1 MERRKLLIT
10 GAAALS
16 IGSRRILGA
25 NDRVRVGL
33 IGLGGRG
40 NAHLGSYLQIPGAQ
54 MAAICDVN
62 QAARERA
69 NARVVK
75 AGQEKATEF
84 ADMRKLFDSKDI
96 DAVSMTMFD
105 SKDIDAVSMATPN
118 HWHALGAIWAMQAG
132 KDTYCEKPASY
143 NPFESKQMIA
153 AARKY
158 KRMCQIGSQSR
169 STPHVIEAMQALK
182 DGIIGKVYMSKGL
195 CFKRRKSIGRKPD
208 GPVPPGLDWD
218 MFLGPAPMR
227 PFNELRFAYNWHWFW
242 DTGNGDLGNQ
252 GVHQMD
258 IARWGMG
265 LANDHS
271 GLKNVVS
278 TGGKYAYDDM
288 QETPNTQMCSFDYG
302 DREVVFEVRGVLT
315 GGEGT
320 LGAGPRAT
328 NAIGNLFYG
337 VDGWMELDGGGYR
350 VYKGENNEVVKNVKG
365 ERGLDGTVRHMENF
379 LAAVRSRDYKSLNA
393 EIEIGAAAA
402 DFCHFANI
410 SYRVGKRLNWD
421 STKQQFDDA
430 TANKLLTRDY
440 RKPYVVPKV

>member
-69 NARVVK
+69 NARIVK

-84 ADMRKLFDSKDI
+84 ADMRKL
-96 DAVSMTMFD
+96 FD

-365 ERGLDGTVRHMENF
+365 ERGPDGTVRHMENF

-421 STKQQFDDA
+421 STKQQFDDP

>member
-1 MERRKLLIT
+1 MERRDLLIT

-16 IGSRRILGA
+16 IGTRRILGA

-40 NAHLGSYLQIPGAQ
+40 NAHLGGYLQIPGAQ
-54 MAAICDVN
+54 LAAICDVN

-69 NARVVK
+69 NARITK
-75 AGQEKATEF
+75 AGQEKAVEF
-84 ADMRKLFDSKDI
+84 ADMRKLFE
-96 DAVSMTMFD
+96 

-132 KDTYCEKPASY
+132 KDTYCEKPASH

-153 AARKY
+153 TARKY
-158 KRMCQIGSQSR
+158 GRMCQIGSQSR
-169 STPHVIEAMQALK
+169 STPHVIAAMQDLK
-182 DGIIGKVYMSKGL
+182 DGVIGKLYLAKGL
-195 CFKRRKSIGRKPD
+195 CFKRRKSIGKKPD
-208 GPVPPGLDWD
+208 GPVPPGLNWD

-265 LANDHS
+265 VANDHS
-271 GLKNVVS
+271 GLKAVSS
-278 TGGKYAYDDM
+278 TGGMYAYDDM
-288 QETPNTQMCSFDYG
+288 QETPNTQYASFHYG
-302 DREVVFEVRGVLT
+302 DREITFEVRGVLT

-320 LGAGPRAT
+320 LGSPNRAT
-328 NAIGNLFYG
+328 SAVGNLFYG

-350 VYKGENNEVVKNVKG
+350 IYKGENNEVVKNVKA
-365 ERGLDGTVRHMENF
+365 ERGADGTVRHMENF
-379 LAAVRSRDYKSLNA
+379 LAAVKSRDYKSLNA
-393 EIEIGAAAA
+393 EIEIGGAAA
-402 DFCHFANI
+402 DLCHFANI
-410 SYRVGKRLNWD
+410 AYRTGKRLNF
-421 STKQQFDDA
+421 SSKTQTFDDA
-430 TANKLLTRDY
+430 AANKMLTRNY
-440 RKPYVVPKV
+440 RAPYIVPGKV

>member
-69 NARVVK
+69 NARIVK

-84 ADMRKLFDSKDI
+84 ADMRKL
-96 DAVSMTMFD
+96 FD

-153 AARKY
+153 AARRY

-288 QETPNTQMCSFDYG
+288 QETPNTQMCSFYYG

-365 ERGLDGTVRHMENF
+365 ERGPDGTVRHMENF

-430 TANKLLTRDY
+430 TANKMLTRDY

>member
-16 IGSRRILGA
+16 IGARRILGA

-40 NAHLGSYLQIPGAQ
+40 NAHLGSYLQIPGSQ
-54 MAAICDVN
+54 LAAICDVN

-69 NARVVK
+69 NARITK
-75 AGQEKATEF
+75 AGQDKAVEF
-84 ADMRKLFDSKDI
+84 SDMRKL
-96 DAVSMTMFD
+96 FD

-118 HWHALGAIWAMQAG
+118 HWHALGAIWAMAAG
-132 KDTYCEKPASY
+132 KDTYCEKPASH

-158 KRMCQIGSQSR
+158 GRMCQIGSQSR
-169 STPHVIEAMQALK
+169 STPHCIEAIAALQ
-182 DGIIGKVYMSKGL
+182 DGIIGKVYMAKGL
-195 CFKRRKSIGRKPD
+195 CFKRRKSIGKKPD
-208 GPVPPGLDWD
+208 APVPPGLDWD

-265 LANDHS
+265 VANDHAGMKS
-271 GLKNVVS
+271 VVS
-278 TGGKYAYDDM
+278 TGGKYAYDDD
-288 QETPNTQMCSFDYG
+288 QETPNTQLASFDYG
-302 DREVVFEVRGVLT
+302 GREIVFEVRGVLT

-320 LGAGPRAT
+320 LGAGPKAT
-328 NAIGNLFYG
+328 NAVGNLFYG
-337 VDGWMELDGGGYR
+337 VDGWMELDGSGYR
-350 VYKGENNEVVKNVKG
+350 VYKGENNEVVKNVKA
-365 ERGLDGTVRHMENF
+365 ERGQDGTVRHMENF
-379 LAAVRSRDYKSLNA
+379 LAAVKSRNYKSLNA
-393 EIEIGAAAA
+393 EIEIGGAAA
-402 DFCHFANI
+402 DLCHFANI
-410 SYRVGKRLNWD
+410 AYRSGKRLKWD
-421 STKQQFDDA
+421 ETKHTFDDMA
-430 TANKLLTRDY
+430 ANKMLTRDY
-440 RKPYVVPKV
+440 RKPYVVPVKL

>member
-16 IGSRRILGA
+16 IGARRILGA

-40 NAHLGSYLQIPGAQ
+40 NAHLGSYLQIPGSQ
-54 MAAICDVN
+54 LAAICDVN

-69 NARVVK
+69 NARITK
-75 AGQEKATEF
+75 AGQDKAVEF
-84 ADMRKLFDSKDI
+84 SDMRKL
-96 DAVSMTMFD
+96 FD

-118 HWHALGAIWAMQAG
+118 HWHALGAIWAMAAG
-132 KDTYCEKPASY
+132 KDTYCEKPASH

-158 KRMCQIGSQSR
+158 GRMCQIGSQSR
-169 STPHVIEAMQALK
+169 STPHCMEAIAALQ
-182 DGIIGKVYMSKGL
+182 DGIIGKVYMAKGL
-195 CFKRRKSIGRKPD
+195 CFKRRKSIGKKPD
-208 GPVPPGLDWD
+208 APVPPGLDWD

-265 LANDHS
+265 VANDHAGMKS
-271 GLKNVVS
+271 VVS
-278 TGGKYAYDDM
+278 TGGKYAYDDD
-288 QETPNTQMCSFDYG
+288 QETPNTQLASFDYG
-302 DREVVFEVRGVLT
+302 GREIVFEVRGVLT

-320 LGAGPRAT
+320 LGAGPKAT
-328 NAIGNLFYG
+328 NAVGNLFYG
-337 VDGWMELDGGGYR
+337 VDGWMELDGSGYR
-350 VYKGENNEVVKNVKG
+350 VYKGENNEVVKNVKA
-365 ERGLDGTVRHMENF
+365 ERGQDGTVRHMENF
-379 LAAVRSRDYKSLNA
+379 LAAVKSRNHKSLNA
-393 EIEIGAAAA
+393 EIEIGGAAA
-402 DFCHFANI
+402 DLCHFANI
-410 SYRVGKRLNWD
+410 AYRSGKRLKWD
-421 STKQQFDDA
+421 ETKHTFDDMA
-430 TANKLLTRDY
+430 ANKMLTRDY
-440 RKPYVVPKV
+440 RKPYVVPVKL

>member
-16 IGSRRILGA
+16 IGARRILGA

-40 NAHLGSYLQIPGAQ
+40 NAHLSSLLTIKTVQ
-54 MAAICDVN
+54 MSAICDVN

-69 NARVVK
+69 NARITK
-75 AGQEKATEF
+75 AGQDKATEF
-84 ADMRKLFDSKDI
+84 ADMRKL
-96 DAVSMTMFD
+96 FD

-158 KRMCQIGSQSR
+158 NRMCQIGSQSR
-169 STPHVIEAMQALK
+169 STPHVMEAMQVLK
-182 DGIIGKVYMSKGL
+182 EGAIGKVYMAKGL
-195 CFKRRKSIGRKPD
+195 CYKRRKSIGRKPD
-208 GPVPPGLDWD
+208 APVPPGLDWD

-258 IARWGMG
+258 IARWGMD

-271 GLKNVVS
+271 GLKSVVS

-288 QETPNTQMCSFDYG
+288 QETPNTQICSFDYG

-320 LGAGPRAT
+320 LGTANKAT
-328 NAIGNLFYG
+328 STVGNLFYG
-337 VDGWMELDGGGYR
+337 VDGWMELDGSGYR
-350 VYKGENNEVVKNVKG
+350 VYKGETNEVAKDVKA
-365 ERGLDGTVRHMENF
+365 ERGPDGTTRHMENF
-379 LAAVRSRDYKSLNA
+379 YEAVKSRDHKKLNA

-410 SYRVGKRLNWD
+410 SYRTGKRLAWD
-421 STKQQFDDA
+421 SAKHSFDDA
-430 TANKLLTRDY
+430 AANKLLTRDY
-440 RKPYVVPKV
+440 RKPYVVSAKV

>member
-1 MERRKLLIT
+1 MDRRNLLIT

-40 NAHLGSYLQIPGAQ
+40 NAHLGAYLGIPGAQ
-54 MAAICDVN
+54 VAALCDVN

-69 NARVVK
+69 NARVTK
-75 AGQEKATEF
+75 AGQDKATEYG
-84 ADMRKLFDSKDI
+84 DMKKLFD
-96 DAVSMTMFD
+96 A
-105 SKDIDAVSMATPN
+105 KDIDAVSMATPN

-132 KDTYCEKPASY
+132 KDTYCEKPASH

-169 STPHVIEAMQALK
+169 SAPHVIEAMAALK
-182 DGIIGKVYMSKGL
+182 DGIIGNVYLAKGL

-208 GPVPPGLDWD
+208 GPVPAGLDWD

-265 LANDHS
+265 VANDHS
-271 GLKNVVS
+271 GMKSVSS

-288 QETPNTQMCSFDYG
+288 QETPNTQYCSFDYG
-302 DREVVFEVRGVLT
+302 GREIAFEVRGVLT
-315 GGEGT
+315 GGEGG
-320 LGAGPRAT
+320 LGNPQRAT
-328 NAIGNLFYG
+328 SAVGNLFYG
-337 VDGWMELDGGGYR
+337 VDGWMSLDGGGYT
-350 VYKGENNEVVKNVKG
+350 VYKGETNEVAKEGKA
-365 ERGLDGTVRHMENF
+365 ERGPDGTRRHMENF
-379 LAAVRSRDYKSLNA
+379 LAAVRSRDHKSLTA
-393 EIEIGAAAA
+393 DIEIGAAAA
-402 DFCHFANI
+402 DLCHFANI
-410 SYRVGKRLNWD
+410 AYRTGKRLNWN
-421 STKQQFDDA
+421 SAAQNFDDA
-430 TANKLLTRDY
+430 GANRLMTRDY